1 MFDNESPVDDVE
13 LEPSGRMII
22 TVKPS
27 HIEFLLESIHWEYHP
42 NDIPRRLIRRLYNK
56 HLAEILMDNLGY
68 NQLTVAYSRPK
79 NLRELLTK
87 AKLYEVPGLEAST
100 YYDRRGSFT

>member
-1 MFDNESPVDDVE
+1 
-13 LEPSGRMII
+13 
-22 TVKPS
+22 
-27 HIEFLLESIHWEYHP
+27 
-42 NDIPRRLIRRLYNK
+42 
-56 HLAEILMDNLGY
+56 MDNLGY